1 MVVTPMSIL
10 DRGRQFLQGLR
21 ALAART
27 PWDWRRCPRCGSD
40 QTWKH
45 GTYARRPWYLTGRQT
60 VAVQRHRCRD
70 CRRTYSEQSPLL
82 VRGSWYAR
90 EVRRQALDL
99 WLHGGSSVRR
109 TAEWLRSGLGRQER
123 WRLWRPLDA
132 EPAPDARC
140 WLSASTVQRWLDET
154 GARAEATV
162 PDQLAGVA
170 SSGQVATDGLW
181 ARLRHGTKRVLLL
194 LTDCVTGVVYPPV
207 VVADEATAAPWARLF
222 ARAQTAGMDRDA
234 LRGVVSDG
242 AAGLGA
248 YLGAALWW
256 VNHQRCVFHLW
267 RNLRGEL
274 ARQTTA
280 AATGLVGAAAQAVQR
295 RVRRELVALVRE
307 VLDARDAVAAQ
318 AALVELAAHQSGAGL
333 ATVLAEHLDA
343 ALVYQIP
350 YNAGLGRASPE
361 WCWRDFRLR
370 LSHGRNHGTD
380 QRLGRAALVWAIYH
394 NFEPAQERSERKRHY
409 RRPGRSPLALAGVPP
424 GAVSYLDA
432 LAV

>member
-1 MVVTPMSIL
+1 MNIL
-10 DRGRQFLQGLR
+10 DRGWQFLQGLR
-21 ALAART
+21 QLAQRSA
-27 PWDWRRCPRCGSD
+27 WDWRRCPHCG
-40 QTWKH
+40 QTETWRH
-45 GTYARRPWYLTGRQT
+45 GTYTRHPWTLAGRQA
-60 VAVQRHRCRD
+60 VVVQRHWCVP
-70 CRRTYSEQSPLL
+70 CRRTYSEQSALL

-90 EVRRQALDL
+90 EVHRQALDL
-99 WLHGGSSVRR
+99 WLHGGSSLRR
-109 TAEWLRSGLGRQER
+109 TAEWLRSTLGHQER
-123 WRLWRPLDA
+123 WRRWRPLDPD
-132 EPAPDARC
+132 PAAADRC
-140 WLSASTVQRWLDET
+140 WLSASSVQRWLDQA
-154 GARAEATV
+154 GVRAERTL
-162 PDQLAGVA
+162 PDQLGGVP
-170 SSGQVATDGLW
+170 SVGQLATDGLW
-181 ARLRHGTKRVLLL
+181 ARLRGGVRRVLLL

-207 VVADEATAAPWARLF
+207 VVDDEATAAPWARLF
-222 ARAQTAGMDRDA
+222 ARAQTAGVDLDA
-234 LRGVVSDG
+234 VRGVVSDG
-242 AAGLGA
+242 AAGLGG

-274 ARQTTA
+274 TRQATA

-295 RVRRELVALVRE
+295 RVRRDLVALVRR
-307 VLDARDAVAAQ
+307 VLDARDTVAAQ
-318 AALVELAAHQSGAGL
+318 AALLDLAAHQYGAGL

-380 QRLGRAALVWAIYH
+380 VRLERAALVWAIYH

-409 RRPGRSPLALAGVPP
+409 RRPGLSPLALAGVPP
-424 GAVSYLDA
+424 GEVSYLDA